1 MTPSPTPAVSVRK
14 LALDIL
20 LECSQG
26 DAYAHDLIDRHASRL
41 RLEHR
46 DAAFL
51 HTLVFSV
58 LRNVLLLDTWLD
70 EVCDNKRLETRV
82 HWLLR
87 LGVAQLLLLEMA
99 AHAAVNE
106 TVNLAQGKS
115 RSLVNAVLRRAER
128 EKATLLAKV
137 SSMPLEDRCSHPG
150 WLIERWNEQL
160 GEDATVKLCEWDQQP
175 ADTFIRINR
184 LHPEPLTADDTA
196 AISPTGHPEFFHVPQ
211 PPRDWLAAGRCYVQ
225 DPSTS
230 VACELL
236 DPQPGD
242 IVLDACAAPGGKTAY
257 LAQLMRNKGRII
269 ACDSS
274 PRRIKRLQENLERLH
289 VTIAETPVIDWT
301 KSGAR
306 AFGGLQFDRIL
317 VDAPCS
323 NTGVMRR
330 RVDVRW
336 RLQPWSFKEMV
347 QQQTLILENLLPL
360 LKPGGSLVYSTCSLD
375 REENEGVIEAL
386 LQAHPNLKLKET
398 ERTTPWDDAVD
409 GAFAARLVKK

>member
-1 MTPSPTPAVSVRK
+1 MSSPTSPAVSVRK

-26 DAYAHDLIDRHASRL
+26 EAYAHDLIDRHASRHH
-41 RLEHR
+41 LEHR

-51 HTLVFSV
+51 HTLVFGV

-70 EVCDNKRLETRV
+70 ELCDNKRLETRV

-99 AHAAVNE
+99 PHAAVNE
-106 TVNLAQGKS
+106 TVNVAQGKS

-128 EKATLLAKV
+128 EKAALLAKV
-137 SSMPLEDRCSHPG
+137 STMPLEDRCSHPA
-150 WLIERWNEQL
+150 WLLERWREQI
-160 GEDATVKLCEWDQQP
+160 GEEATVKLCEWDQQP
-175 ADTFIRINR
+175 AETFIRLNR
-184 LHPEPLTADDTA
+184 LHPEPLTDADTVA
-196 AISPTGHPEFFHVPQ
+196 LSPTGHPEFFQVPQ
-211 PPRDWLAAGRCYVQ
+211 PPKEWLLAGKCYVQ

-230 VACELL
+230 MACELL

-242 IVLDACAAPGGKTAY
+242 SVLDACAAPGGKTAY

-289 VTIAETPVIDWT
+289 VTIAETPAIDWT
-301 KSGAR
+301 QSGAR

-347 QQQTLILENLLPL
+347 KQQTLILENLLPL

-375 REENEGVIEAL
+375 REENEGVIEAFT
-386 LQAHPNLKLKET
+386 QAHPNLKLKET